1 MDTKTLESFRP
12 VSSLYVCE
20 KILERLMFNKIFNFS
35 IENKLIL
42 SNQSGFKPDDSC
54 INQPLSITREM
65 YESFDMELKVRSVH
79 LDISKAFHKVWH
91 DGIIYKLTQNGVSE
105 NLLNFSEAFLN
116 GRKQRIV
123 LNG

>member
-65 YESFDMELKVRSVH
+65 YESFDVELKVRSVR

-91 DGIIYKLTQNGVSE
+91 GGIIYKLTQNGVSE
-105 NLLNFSEAFLN
+105 NLLNFSEGFLK

>member
-1 MDTKTLESFRP
+1 
-12 VSSLYVCE
+12 
-20 KILERLMFNKIFNFS
+20 MFNKIFNFF

-42 SNQSGFKPDDSC
+42 SNQSGFKPDNSC

-65 YESFDMELKVRSVH
+65 YESFDVELKVRSVR
-79 LDISKAFHKVWH
+79 LDISKAFQKVWH
-91 DGIIYKLTQNGVSE
+91 DSIIYKLTQNGVSE
-105 NLLNFSEAFLN
+105 NLLNFSEGFLK

>member
-1 MDTKTLESFRP
+1 MDTKTLESYRP

-65 YESFDMELKVRSVH
+65 YESFDVELKVRSVR

-105 NLLNFSEAFLN
+105 NLLNFSEGFLK

>member
-65 YESFDMELKVRSVH
+65 YESFDVELKVRSVR

-105 NLLNFSEAFLN
+105 NLLNFSEGFLK

>member
-1 MDTKTLESFRP
+1 MDTKTLESYRP
-12 VSSLYVCE
+12 VSSLHVCE

-65 YESFDMELKVRSVH
+65 YESFDVELKVRSVR

>member
-1 MDTKTLESFRP
+1 MDTKTLESYCP
-12 VSSLYVCE
+12 VSSLHVCE

-65 YESFDMELKVRSVH
+65 YESFDVELKVRSVR

-105 NLLNFSEAFLN
+105 NLLNFSEGFLK

>member
-1 MDTKTLESFRP
+1 MDTKTLESYRP
-12 VSSLYVCE
+12 VSSLHVCE

-65 YESFDMELKVRSVH
+65 YESFDVELKVRSVR

-105 NLLNFSEAFLN
+105 NLLNFSEGFLK

>member
-65 YESFDMELKVRSVH
+65 YESFDMELKVRSVR

-105 NLLNFSEAFLN
+105 NLLNFSEGFLK

-123 LNG
+123 LSG

>member
-1 MDTKTLESFRP
+1 MFVK
-12 VSSLYVCE
+12 

-91 DGIIYKLTQNGVSE
+91 HGIIYKLTQNGVSE
-105 NLLNFSEAFLN
+105 NLLNFSEGFLK

>member
-54 INQPLSITREM
+54 INQPLSPTREM
-65 YESFDMELKVRSVH
+65 YESFDVELKVRSVR

-105 NLLNFSEAFLN
+105 NLLNFSEGFLK

>member
-54 INQPLSITREM
+54 INQLLSPTREM
-65 YESFDMELKVRSVH
+65 YESFDVELKVRSVR

-105 NLLNFSEAFLN
+105 NLLNFSEGFLK

-123 LNG
+123 LSG

>member
-1 MDTKTLESFRP
+1 MDTKTLESYRP
-12 VSSLYVCE
+12 VSSLHVCE

-65 YESFDMELKVRSVH
+65 YESFDVELKVRSVR

-91 DGIIYKLTQNGVSE
+91 DSIIYKLTQNGVSE
-105 NLLNFSEAFLN
+105 NLLNFSEGFLK